1 MNNQPGKKSRL
12 ESFRDNPPKALWRL
26 AIPIMIGMGIQTV
39 YSLVDMIYIGR
50 LGSDALAAIAF
61 NMPLFFVILGLTMGL
76 GSGVTASIARFIG
89 AKDKV
94 NADNSA
100 EHTMLIA
107 IIISAGLSIVGL
119 LFGKQMLVIL
129 GAENNILD
137 LSWSYL
143 KIICFG
149 LSFLVFSA
157 FFRSILSGE
166 GDMKLPM
173 IVSAIGTVLNIILD
187 PIFIFGFK
195 MGVAGA
201 AIATIISQGIVFAIF
216 VYLLF
221 IKEHAY
227 ITFRM
232 RDFSFSRDII
242 SDILK
247 VGLPA
252 SVSMLIMSFGQAV
265 FNRILV
271 FYSSDSVAA
280 FQIGGRIDMLIFLPI
295 MSIAAALTTIVGMF
309 FGANDLPRLKS
320 IIKYGIQR
328 SILITIIGS
337 VIVYI
342 FAPIIVSVFTNSR
355 VVHSQ
360 AVTYLRLI
368 TIIYPGVSIGM
379 TSGRVLQGLGLGMPS
394 LIITIVRVLGVSAPL
409 ALFFT
414 FVLGKPIEWVWYSMM
429 VSTVFA
435 VVIGLTWLRFA
446 VNRLSSN

>member
-1 MNNQPGKKSRL
+1 
-12 ESFRDNPPKALWRL
+12 
-26 AIPIMIGMGIQTV
+26 
-39 YSLVDMIYIGR
+39 MIYIGR

-61 NMPLFFVILGLTMGL
+61 NMPLFFIILGLTMGL
-76 GSGVTASIARFIG
+76 GTGVTASIARFIG

-100 EHTMLIA
+100 EHTILLA
-107 IIISAGLSIVGL
+107 FGISAGLSVIGL
-119 LFGKQMLVIL
+119 VFGRQMLIVL
-129 GAENNILD
+129 GAENEILE
-137 LSWSYL
+137 LGWSYL
-143 KIICFG
+143 KIICIG

-173 IVSAIGTVLNIILD
+173 IVSAVGTVLNIILD

-201 AIATIISQGIVFAIF
+201 AIATVISQSIVFIIF

-232 RDFSFSRDII
+232 KDFSFSIKII
-242 SDILK
+242 VDILK

-252 SVSMLIMSFGQAV
+252 SLSMLIMSFGQAV

-280 FQIGGRIDMLIFLPI
+280 LQIGGRIDMLIFLPI

-309 FGANDLPRLKS
+309 YGANDLVRLKA
-320 IIKYGIQR
+320 IIKYGLQR
-328 SILITIIGS
+328 SILITAIGS
-337 VIVYI
+337 VTVFIA
-342 FAPIIVSVFTNSR
+342 APLIVSAFTNSEI
-355 VVHSQ
+355 VHSQ

-368 TIIYPGVSIGM
+368 TLIYPCVSIGM
-379 TSGRVLQGLGLGMPS
+379 TCGRVLQGLGLGMPS

-429 VSTVFA
+429 SSSIFA
-435 VVIGLTWLRFA
+435 VIIGLSWLRIAIRRISA
-446 VNRLSSN
+446 VAV